1 MKLQRSMSTLALL
14 FTSVGCMVGSGWL
27 FGAFYAAKI
36 AGPASIVSWLIGG
49 LLICFVALTFS
60 ELSTML
66 PLAGGIVRYSHFTH
80 GTLVSFVMSWLAWL
94 SCVAV
99 APTEVQAICQYSA
112 SYAPWLTHLVD
123 GVPVLTGHGM
133 VVATLLMLLM
143 SYLNI
148 LGVKTLARYN
158 NTITAWKLIIPFF
171 TAVVIIYH
179 RCYWGNIL
187 GTTTN
192 GGFAPTG
199 WHGILWALP
208 SAGIVFSFLGF
219 REATSM
225 AGEAH
230 KPGVAIPVAVIG
242 SVFLCTVLYVL
253 VQIAFIGALSPN
265 MIALGWAHLSFTG
278 DSGPFAGIA
287 VSLGLSW
294 LMILIYVDSL
304 ASPFGSGL
312 IYTATTSRLNYAMS
326 TNKYTPEW
334 MLALNQKGV
343 PARAVLVNFC
353 IGLLLFLPL
362 PTWQAL
368 VGFQSS
374 AIVLAYGVGP
384 LALLALRKQAPDWPR
399 PFKLP
404 MSYLLSVI
412 TFYIC
417 NLIAYW
423 TGWHTLWRL
432 MVGIVI
438 GVVLLGVSRLFQKSE
453 DKHGLEIKSALWLI
467 PYMGGLCVISYL
479 GTFGGGTKAIPFG
492 WDFLVIAI
500 FTVIIMQLAM
510 WSRLPSAE
518 TLQALPSDKELNLI
532 V

>member
-27 FGAFYAAKI
+27 FGAYYAARI

-49 LLICFVALTFS
+49 LLISFVALTFS

-66 PLAGGIVRYSHFTH
+66 PLAGGIVRYSQFTH
-80 GTLVSFVMSWLAWL
+80 GTVVSFCMSWLAWL

-99 APTEVQAICQYSA
+99 APTEVQAILQYSA
-112 SYAPWLTHLVD
+112 SYLPWVVHHVQ
-123 GVPVLTGHGM
+123 GVPVLTWPGILL
-133 VVATLLMLLM
+133 ASFLMLIM

-148 LGVKTLARYN
+148 LGVKVLSHAN
-158 NTITAWKLIIPFF
+158 NAITAWKLVIPLF
-171 TAVVIIYH
+171 TVVVIIFH
-179 RCYWGNIL
+179 RFHWSNL
-187 GTTTN
+187 T
-192 GGFAPTG
+192 GGQGHFAPQG

-225 AGEAH
+225 AGEAR
-230 KPGVAIPVAVIG
+230 KPGIAIPIAVIG
-242 SVFLCTVLYVL
+242 SVLLCTLLYLL
-253 VQIAFIGALSPN
+253 VQVAFLGALSPA
-265 MIALGWAHLSFTG
+265 MLTHGFTHLTFHG

-287 VSLGLSW
+287 ASLGLSW
-294 LMILIYVDSL
+294 LMLLIYADSL
-304 ASPFGSGL
+304 ASPFGTGL

-326 TNKYTPEW
+326 VNKYTPAW
-334 MLALNQKGV
+334 MLDLNQKGV
-343 PARAVLVNFC
+343 PAKAVFVNFV
-353 IGLLLFLPL
+353 IGLFLFLPL

-384 LALLALRKQAPDWPR
+384 LALLALRKQAPTWPR

-404 MSYLLSVI
+404 ASRVMCLI

-423 TGWHTLWRL
+423 TGWHTIWRL
-432 MVGIVI
+432 MIGIMI
-438 GVVLLGVSRLFQKSE
+438 GFILLFSSRAISKLK
-453 DKHGLEIKSALWLI
+453 DKYHLEMKSAIWLI
-467 PYMGGLCVISYL
+467 PYFAGLSTISYL
-479 GTFGGGTKAIPFG
+479 GAFGGGRQIIPFG
-492 WDFLVIAI
+492 WDFLAVAI
-500 FTVIIMQLAM
+500 FTLIIMELGLI
-510 WSRLPSAE
+510 SRLSDNKANQ
-518 TLQALPSDKELNLI
+518 LLPDEQEMDLTR
-532 V
+532 